1 MEFKVENRDITEAC
15 TTIMKATSE
24 LNPILFLEAVE
35 KLITDTFGDEYYVLH
50 KIHKYD
56 GQDDTCF
63 RTHSIGCDMNIHRMD
78 SDINQDIPYNINIRS
93 VKANHGNDGLVTL
106 ISIGGIYRAFPNS
119 EWSMSSSK
127 EYELK
132 SMILYLTFCLNKFFN
147 HK

>member
-1 MEFKVENRDITEAC
+1 MEFKVENRGITEAYV
-15 TTIMKATSE
+15 TIKKATRE
-24 LNPILFLEAVE
+24 LNPILFLEAIE
-35 KLITDTFGDEYYVLH
+35 KLITDTFGDEYYILH

-63 RTHSIGCDMNIHRMD
+63 RAHSIGCDMNIHRMD

-93 VKANHGNDGLVTL
+93 VKANYGSDGLVTL
-106 ISIGGIYRAFPNS
+106 ISIGGIYRAFQNS

-127 EYELK
+127 DYELK
-132 SMILYLTFCLNKFFN
+132 SMILYLAFCLNKFFN